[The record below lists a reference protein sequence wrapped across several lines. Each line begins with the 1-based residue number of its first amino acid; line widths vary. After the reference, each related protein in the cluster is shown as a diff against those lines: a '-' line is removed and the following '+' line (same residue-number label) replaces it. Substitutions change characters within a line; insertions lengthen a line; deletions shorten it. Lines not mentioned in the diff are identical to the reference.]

1 MNRRLDSIF
10 EGQKKLEETN
20 SNLQLENTR
29 LKNELAKQERRV
41 MTSKRGSK
49 IRESCVEIPNDL
61 KVKYTLIF

>member
-49 IRESCVEIPNDL
+49 SRESCVEIPNDL